1 MADRTFGQA
10 LGELIYQKRKAV
22 GLTQV
27 QLAEDAYGD
36 AGRTRRISELENGT
50 VANPHPKTIDPI
62 IATLGISED
71 ELAECARRS
80 GARHDDDLD
89 RAYREARNLID
100 AIARQFEHSKP
111 SASLAELDDFLR
123 SKAKEWSA
131 LRTRIAAIDTPQTEL
146 LHLRSEAA
154 NALSEGDFDQVDRL
168 LSRAEDSYQKA
179 RTLQEI
185 RKFAEIRITRG
196 DSCLLRGNPTAAQTF
211 YLSAAE
217 FFRPFDEL
225 EMAAC
230 LTKIAAQVYEV
241 ARRSLDPAFLV
252 AARLLETLIEIPS
265 IKTNPSEIAAA
276 HYRLGLIYRSECDRS
291 PRREAAEILDKAILY
306 SRQSSTF
313 LDRTGPT
320 FESIS
325 AAIGLAN
332 CLWHRGQRLSAANDL
347 REAIETLEKARANL
361 GDCSDAAELLPHICN
376 SLGIALMDLHRLI
389 GSERDASLLDR
400 AIEAFNAGVRA
411 SEDLSNAE
419 GWGAAKSN
427 IGALLAEKAQ
437 ANGLDEG
444 TRDFL
449 RVRAIAELSAALET
463 SPSVAFPIQ
472 FGQTQLKLGNVL
484 REHAISVGEPL
495 GEFYLSRALN
505 AYEAAASVYSEDR
518 DPERWAHIALQMGSI
533 FAFHAR
539 LDGVKSAAKD
549 FEQAA
554 AYFRKV
560 LPILREMKDES
571 AVNWAA
577 RALERA
583 EADLAGL
590 RAEDA

>member
-100 AIARQFEHSKP
+100 AIARQFEHSRP

-131 LRTRIAAIDTPQTEL
+131 LRTRIAAIDAPQTEL

-179 RTLQEI
+179 RTLEEI

>member
-1 MADRTFGQA
+1 MADGTFGHA
-10 LGELIYQKRKAV
+10 LGELIYQKRKAI

-62 IATLGISED
+62 IATLGISEE
-71 ELAECARRS
+71 ELTECARRS
-80 GARHDDDLD
+80 GGRRDDDLD

-100 AIARQFEHSKP
+100 AVARQFEHSKP

-131 LRTRIAAIDTPQTEL
+131 LRARIAAIDAPQTKL
-146 LHLRSEAA
+146 LHLKNEAA

-179 RTLQEI
+179 RTLEEI

-196 DSCLLRGNPTAAQTF
+196 DSCLFRGDSMAAQTF

-217 FFRPFDEL
+217 FFRPFDEV

-230 LTKIAAQVYEV
+230 LTKIAGQVYEI
-241 ARRSLDPAFLV
+241 ARRSLDPAFPV

-276 HYRLGLIYRSECDRS
+276 HYRLGLIYRSECERS
-291 PRREAAEILDKAILY
+291 SRREAAEILDKAILY

-332 CLWHRGQRLSAANDL
+332 CLWHRGQKLSAANDL
-347 REAIETLEKARANL
+347 KEAVETLERARANL
-361 GDCSDAAELLPHICN
+361 NDCPDAAELRPHICN
-376 SLGIALMDLHRLI
+376 GLGIALMDLHKLT
-389 GSERDASLLDR
+389 GSEEDASLLDN
-400 AIEAFNAGVRA
+400 AIEAFNAGIRA
-411 SEDLSNAE
+411 SEELSNAE

-427 IGALLAEKAQ
+427 IGALLAEKAK
-437 ANGLDEG
+437 ANGIDESA
-444 TRDFL
+444 RNFL

-484 REHAISVGEPL
+484 REHASAVEEPL
-495 GEFYLSRALN
+495 AEFYLSRALN
-505 AYEAAASVYSEDR
+505 AYEAAASVYAEDR

-533 FAFHAR
+533 FAFHAKLNR
-539 LDGVKSAAKD
+539 ARSAHKD

-554 AYFRKV
+554 IYFRKA
-560 LPILREMKDES
+560 LPILREIKDER
-571 AVNWAA
+571 AAEWVA

-583 EADLAGL
+583 ESELAGL
-590 RAEDA
+590 RAEGD